1 MIQEL
6 LAFLSAHGLAAIF
19 FVTLAARVGVPVP
32 AAPLL
37 VLAGALGEAAHLPL
51 LSVALVAIVANL
63 LGDAVWFAAGRVW
76 GHRVLR
82 VVCRVS
88 LSPDSCV
95 RQSEDLILRWGGISL
110 VAAKFVPGV
119 SVVAA
124 PMAGALAM
132 PWLRFI
138 AYGVLAAGAWTLL
151 FLGAGVVFDRD
162 VERVLALLA
171 GGGMVAGGALALLL
185 AAFVGYR
192 WYRRRAFRRAVDIP
206 RIAVAEL
213 RALMEGPRSPVIIDV
228 RPPSSVLVDPRQIPG
243 ALNVEFAR
251 IEAYARELPRD
262 REVVLYCNCPDEAS
276 AAQGAL
282 LLAAAGVRR
291 ARPLAGGLDA
301 WFAEEAAGLAVQA
314 G

>member
-19 FVTLAARVGVPVP
+19 VVTLAARVGVPVP

-37 VLAGALGEAAHLPL
+37 VIAGALGEAAHLRL
-51 LSVALVAIVANL
+51 VSVAAVAIVANL
-63 LGDAVWFAAGRVW
+63 LGDAVWFAAGRLW

-82 VVCRVS
+82 IVCRVS

-95 RQSEDLILRWGGISL
+95 RQSEDLILSWGGISL

-138 AYGVLAAGAWTLL
+138 AYGVLAGSAWTLV
-151 FLGAGVVFDRD
+151 FLGAGALFGAD
-162 VERVLALLA
+162 VERLLALLA
-171 GGGMVAGGALALLL
+171 GGGMLGGALLAVLLV
-185 AAFVGYR
+185 AFVGYR
-192 WYRRRAFRRAVDIP
+192 WHRRRAFRRAVDVP

-213 RALMEGPRSPVIIDV
+213 RALMDSARPPAIIDV
-228 RPPSSVLVDPRQIPG
+228 RAPSSVQVDPRQIPG
-243 ALNVEFAR
+243 AVTVEFAR
-251 IEAYARELPRD
+251 IEAYARELPLD
-262 REVVLYCNCPDEAS
+262 REVVLYCNCPHEDS
-276 AAQGAL
+276 AAQAAL
-282 LLAAAGVRR
+282 LLAAAGVQR

-301 WFAEEAAGLAVQA
+301 WFAEEGAGLAVQA